1 MLLKPIVSQLV
12 VEPPSG
18 LKELPNV
25 ASVEEVDELLVAC
38 IGQMAV
44 ASGSDLLWKPLNHE
58 VRKQHYLISALI
70 YVHNVSQH

>member
-1 MLLKPIVSQLV
+1 MKPIVSQLL
-12 VEPPSG
+12 VEPPSD

-25 ASVEEVDELLVAC
+25 PSVEEVDELLVTC

-58 VRKQHYLISALI
+58 VSKHDHVMCIM
-70 YVHNVSQH
+70 VHNIEYCL